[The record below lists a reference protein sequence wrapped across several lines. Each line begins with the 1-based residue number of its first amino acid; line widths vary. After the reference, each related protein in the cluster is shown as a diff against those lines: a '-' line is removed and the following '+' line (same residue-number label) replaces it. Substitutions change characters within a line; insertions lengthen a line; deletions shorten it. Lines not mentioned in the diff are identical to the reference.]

1 MCVLTRLKKKKKEKK
16 HLLLMFEPRSHLSRV
31 ERSNVF
37 PLHDEHVDK
46 VDEDAGSLAGV
57 SGAVR

>member
-1 MCVLTRLKKKKKEKK
+1 
-16 HLLLMFEPRSHLSRV
+16 MFQPRSNLSWV
-31 ERSNVF
+31 ERSDVF
-37 PLHDEHVDK
+37 PLQDEHVDK